1 MADPQAKMDA
11 AHLGIEI
18 VNSARRWMRLRAR
31 LRLLLDSKTAQPS
44 AVEKVRVAYNKE
56 SHELELLVA
65 KLEKTLLLNGQIV
78 PAKRRPK
85 NTFPWQELITLLAR
99 AGADGLSEALNP
111 EQAQPRPPPVQNRKN
126 DDVID
131 AEIEED

>member
-1 MADPQAKMDA
+1 MADETQIDA
-11 AHLGIEI
+11 AHFGIEV

-31 LRLLLDSKTAQPS
+31 LRLLLDSKTAAPAS
-44 AVEKVRVAYNKE
+44 VEKVRIAYNRE

-65 KLEKTLLLNGQIV
+65 KLEKALLLNGQLI

-85 NTFPWQELITLLAR
+85 NNFPWNELFALLAR
-99 AGADGLSEALNP
+99 AGAEGLSGALNGVP
-111 EQAQPRPPPVQNRKN
+111 GGSQKPVEAATRKK
-126 DDVID
+126 DVVID

>member
-65 KLEKTLLLNGQIV
+65 KLEKTLLLNGQ
-78 PAKRRPK
+78 
-85 NTFPWQELITLLAR
+85 ELITLLAR